1 MNNTTTYRYGAGTKR
16 WLIASLLLFALARVG
31 WADEGSAATLS
42 LAEAERLA
50 VANEPGFMAQLE
62 RAQAFREQAVADR
75 QLPDPAL
82 VVGALNVP
90 TDEFSLSKEPMS
102 QLRVGVRQMF
112 PRGNS
117 REVRQNI
124 ALATAD
130 EMVSN
135 AAARHLW
142 VKREARIA
150 WFDTAYWEAAHD
162 IVLRDKPLFE
172 QLRDVTRSFYE
183 VGRKDLQDVVRSE
196 LELQR
201 LEDRLTL
208 INERIEQSRAELSRW
223 VGPQAAYLPI
233 GNNEAEWQLHL
244 NKGHKSE
251 DFVSDLIE
259 HPLIAAMDDRIRQQ
273 DERVDLARQNYKPN
287 WMVDLAYGDR
297 NATLA
302 NNATAQDVW
311 SVWLTVDLPIF
322 TDKRQDRTLA
332 SAERHR
338 RAAHSDRIERLRA
351 LLSALD
357 AARSRWARLEER
369 RQLHVDLILP
379 QAEEQAEAAL
389 LSYESDTGDFT
400 EVMRARIFSLDARLD
415 YEQILSELTKSLA
428 SLRYLIP
435 PEGEW
440 TDFSQ
445 ALPPPASD
453 PAKE

>member
-1 MNNTTTYRYGAGTKR
+1 MKNRTTNRRNKSTTP
-16 WLIASLLLFALARVG
+16 LLFASLLLFTYAQAG
-31 WADEGSAATLS
+31 SADEASGASLS

-90 TDEFSLSKEPMS
+90 TDEFSLSKEPTS
-102 QLRVGVRQMF
+102 QVRVGVRQLF

-142 VKREARIA
+142 VKREVRFA
-150 WFDTAYWEAAHD
+150 WFDAAYWEAAHA

-233 GNNEAEWQLHL
+233 GNNEAEWSLHL
-244 NKGHKSE
+244 DRGHKSE
-251 DFVSDLIE
+251 DFVSDLME
-259 HPLIAAMDDRIRQQ
+259 HPVIRAMDDRVRQQ
-273 DERVDLARQNYKPN
+273 DERVDLAQQNYKPN

-311 SVWLTVDLPIF
+311 SLWLTVDLPIF
-322 TDKRQDRTLA
+322 TDKRQDKTLA

-338 RAAHSDRIERLRA
+338 RAARNDRVERLRA

-357 AARSRWARLEER
+357 AARSRWVRLDER

-415 YEQILSELTKSLA
+415 YEQILSELMKSLA

-440 TDFSQ
+440 VDFSQ
-445 ALPPPASD
+445 AVPPSASAQD
-453 PAKE
+453 KE